1 MSKPLLLS
9 AGQGKVQEFVGTSP
23 GQVATWSETAE
34 EWFAGPGVGGSGGG
48 GEVFYFNFGNTAVT
62 PTGTPLP
69 QSTTSTPS
77 TSPSLLGPTYN
88 PTATSVE
95 SANLTNGSYSL
106 VAGFLSASGSPGV
119 LALPAGLWD
128 FNIWAASTNASNA
141 TQCQIQARVYIA
153 NAAGTQYGNASG
165 ATNGTPLAVSDAVY
179 LYEQATI
186 AQYILNVTIP
196 QTTITAT
203 DRIYIEFWAQKN
215 VNQTRTVTFSF
226 ATNQPSHVHTTIFIP
241 INLAT
246 DVTGTLPVANG
257 GTGATTLTG
266 YVKGAG
272 TAAMTASATIPVAD
286 VTGAAPLASPTFTG
300 TVTIPAGAS
309 ISGFAP
315 LASPT
320 FSGTPSLPT
329 GTTGVT
335 QSAGN
340 DTTALA
346 TTAFV
351 KTAVATSSGAP
362 YDLPFEIPGTPA
374 TSTKVVNFEAV
385 RAFVLATTGHQG
397 GQLTNPSGNFV
408 CTVRKNATTLG
419 TITFAAG
426 GFSSSITG
434 TLAERTFAAG
444 DVLSVETPAAALGID
459 TPFAT
464 LLMTLV

>member
-1 MSKPLLLS
+1 MAKPLLLS

-23 GQVATWSETAE
+23 GQVATWSETAG

-48 GEVFYFNFGNTAVT
+48 GEIFYFNFGNTAVT
-62 PTGTPLP
+62 PTGAPLP

-77 TSPSLLGPTYN
+77 TSPSLLGPTHN
-88 PTATSVE
+88 PSATSVT
-95 SANLTNGSYSL
+95 SANLVEAEYRL
-106 VAGFLSASGSPGV
+106 IAGFLSAAGAPNV
-119 LALPAGLWD
+119 TALPAGLWD
-128 FNIWAASTNASNA
+128 FNIWAASTSA
-141 TQCQIQARVYIA
+141 TNRTQVQMQARVYIA
-153 NAAGTQYGNASG
+153 ASNGATYGNAAGG
-165 ATNGTPLAVSDAVY
+165 AGSGTPLAVSDAVY
-179 LYEQATI
+179 LYEQATTS
-186 AQYILNVTIP
+186 QYILNVTIP
-196 QTTITAT
+196 QTTINAT
-203 DRIYIEFWAQKN
+203 DRIYIEIWGQKN
-215 VNQTRTVTFSF
+215 VNATRTITLSF
-226 ATNQPSHVHTTIFIP
+226 AANQPSHVHTTILVP
-241 INLAT
+241 IDLST

-257 GTGATTLTG
+257 GTGVTTLTG
-266 YVKGAG
+266 YVYGNG
-272 TAAMTASATIPVAD
+272 SSDFSASASIPLAD

-320 FSGTPSLPT
+320 FTGTPAAPT
-329 GTTGVT
+329 ASSGDNTT
-335 QSAGN
+335 QI
-340 DTTALA
+340 A

-351 KTAVATSSGAP
+351 TTAVATSSGAP

-385 RAFVLATTGHQG
+385 RAFILATTGHQG

-444 DVLSVETPAAALGID
+444 DVLSVETPASALGID

-464 LLMTLV
+464 FFMTLV

>member
-1 MSKPLLLS
+1 MAKPLLLS
-9 AGQGKVQEFVGTSP
+9 AGQGKVQEFVGISA

-48 GEVFYFNFGNTAVT
+48 GEVFYFNFGNTGVS

-95 SANLTNGSYSL
+95 SANLTNGNYSL

-128 FNIWAASTNASNA
+128 FNIWAASTNAANA
-141 TQCQIQARVYIA
+141 TQCQIQVRVYIA

-226 ATNQPSHVHTTIFIP
+226 ATNQPSHVHTTIQVP
-241 INLAT
+241 VNLAT
-246 DVTGTLPVANG
+246 DVTGTLPVTNG
-257 GTGATTLTG
+257 GTGVTTLTG
-266 YVKGAG
+266 YVKGNG
-272 TAAMTASATIPVAD
+272 TSDFGAVATIPVAD

-320 FSGTPSLPT
+320 FTGTPSLPT

-351 KTAVATSSGAP
+351 KTAVAAAGTP

-374 TSTKVVNFEAV
+374 LSTKVVNFDCV
-385 RAFVLATTGHQG
+385 RPFILATTGHQG

-408 CTVRKNATTLG
+408 CTVRKNSTTLG
-419 TITFAAG
+419 TITFSSG
-426 GFSSSITG
+426 GFSSSITA
-434 TLAERTFAAG
+434 TLTDRTFAAG
-444 DVLSVETPAAALGID
+444 DVLSVETQSTALGID
-459 TPFAT
+459 TPHAT
-464 LLMTLV
+464 LVMSLV

>member
-48 GEVFYFNFGNTAVT
+48 GEVFYFNFGNTGVS

-226 ATNQPSHVHTTIFIP
+226 ATNQPSHVHTTIFVP
-241 INLAT
+241 INLGT

-272 TAAMTASATIPVAD
+272 TAAMTASATIPAGD
-286 VTGAAPLASPTFTG
+286 ITGLSGTYAPLASPTFT
-300 TVTIPAGAS
+300 
-309 ISGFAP
+309 
-315 LASPT
+315 
-320 FSGTPSLPT
+320 GTPSLPT

-335 QSAGN
+335 QTAN
-340 DTTALA
+340 DGSTKLA
-346 TTAFV
+346 TTLYAD
-351 KTAVATSSGAP
+351 TAASNAKGAP
-362 YDLPFEIPGTPA
+362 YDVAGEYIGKPPV
-374 TSTKVVNFEAV
+374 STVLMRFVSNRSWTLKSSLV
-385 RAFVLATTGHQG
+385 RASCTAFPTGSNAVATVSIAGSN
-397 GQLTNPSGNFV
+397 LTN
-408 CTVRKNATTLG
+408 G
-419 TITFAAG
+419 TITWTTGSTVTIGSFTDTTITAG
-426 GFSSSITG
+426 QVVVLTLTTADSG
-434 TLAERTFAAG
+434 TTF
-444 DVLSVETPAAALGID
+444 ENPFFTLGGVV
-459 TPFAT
+459 A
-464 LLMTLV
+464 